1 MSASAERLTE
11 TPAPRENL
19 GLIGHENAE
28 RELRRLVEVERLP
41 HAILLSGPRGI
52 GKATLAFRLARFLLA
67 TSGEIP
73 TGMFREIGAGGPA
86 LGLENPALPAVA
98 LRGAGQL
105 LLA

>member
-52 GKATLAFRLARFLLA
+52 GKATLAFRLARFLPA
-67 TSGEIP
+67 PSGEIP
-73 TGMFREIGAGGPA
+73 TGMFCEIGEGGA
-86 LGLENPALPAVA
+86 WVA
-98 LRGAGQL
+98 LEKNVLRPDA
-105 LLA
+105 A